1 MAAVGMLAGIA
12 AAAAAQCDRDAA
24 YDVQLGAAV
33 LTTAPNQTTSQGC
46 SDACKAEAGC
56 ECFTYAA
63 PKGECRL
70 FSTCGRLGRPPS
82 AKGYV
87 AGRAGC
93 TAPLSDAE
101 CELVDGTAEVGMRV
115 VRGPDWSWKSQDGG
129 AGTEGALVGRSQT
142 CAGGGWWKVKW
153 DGVAGVRSYRIGCG
167 GRFDLKRAGCDG
179 AGQLKRCAFDD
190 VYWPQG
196 ATPAQGPGCHRGGW
210 VMDVHACGF
219 QRPDHECETVVCD
232 GFRWSTTRPR
242 CKPLTPASTDSAAA
256 AAGCSF
262 SALQVPASVTASG
275 VSVGC
280 HDGGVVPR
288 GAHCMF
294 VQPGHAC
301 SVVTCGDDGTW
312 SAAGPECAPRRSSSA
327 EPTVCAPSAL
337 AVPDGAELSES
348 CASTGPGMY
357 CTVAKDGHVCDVAVC
372 GHDGQ
377 WINRSVACTGR
388 GCRTDEL
395 TPPAGAHTR
404 DLACRSGR
412 TVSMGHVC
420 GFEKT
425 GQSCGAALCTGTE
438 WSTKSPRCK
447 PASDADLAAACAE
460 NVQYGSGRAGNS
472 VLDSGAKAATA
483 QQCSNVCKERDGC
496 ACFTWSGQ
504 SETCTLL
511 QSCSSPTPRPRAF
524 RFVSG
529 AGGCRAAAPKT
540 GGSACR
546 MSLDAAK
553 PGARVVR
560 GADWRWGQQD
570 GGGEGTV
577 VRRGDSCDGGSWV
590 TVAWDASRVENDYRV
605 GCGGKTDLCASA
617 QRAAEQG
624 VVVAADD
631 VPSWIR
637 GVREPTPAW
646 ADDAAAA
653 AADDGGDWECRVRL
667 ENATKGARV
676 RSGPD
681 WNHGERRQAGTVVR
695 VRSYCDGGAWVS
707 VSWGGAED
715 GKLYRVG
722 CDGRFDLAVDG
733 CGSLRDEAE
742 ALCSFSD
749 VFWPAGAQPSGRG
762 CVRGE
767 RVRPGAACSF
777 TRAADV
783 CQTVTCHRR
792 RADGAAAWNTA
803 KPQCVTAEAAARV
816 VAASAGLLQAGRGSP
831 VPVGSAGGGGR
842 GAGRGRGV
850 RKPALPRSD
859 DVFECKA
866 DRTYSDFDVLRI
878 PPPASADCEHH
889 CLSMP
894 ECEAYVSG
902 PSGCMIKRGVAVGV
916 KEVGS
921 RICVRQSAKK
931 LLVPETMSRH
941 TASDFGF
948 TCTAGYRFKGKL
960 ILTLEGLDRANCF
973 LHCRQ
978 TLGCVAVTH
987 RGEVCEIHSD
997 TARVVRGSAADA
1009 ACDRQDQDANAT
1021 VATFSYSCQR
1031 HQTFL
1036 GGNLLNLVAVEKQA
1050 ACEEACSRM
1059 ADCVAFVHRGE
1070 TCTLKAFLTGPTAM
1084 PRSQGF
1090 NACVKTTD
1098 EAMPV
1103 DSTAGGPGRMFTCR
1117 REVKLSGESLLTFS
1131 GFKSEKSC
1139 AELCAQIDDCAAVN
1153 FRPEDANASECVLL
1167 SEPGL
1172 MVRGGGGDVVC
1183 MKPGIK
1189 DVVATANSDS
1199 RRAEVASWELD
1210 ATSGRSARVLDATY
1224 TTADIDALLLETTPC
1239 TTLAGGQAA
1248 CGPSGNQWV
1257 QTTLPNAS
1265 TAWVRPEDTPTE
1277 VSILPPIGFGYTC
1290 VTGQKWLGY
1299 TGPHHIGTIVD
1310 VPRPE
1315 QCQQYCSQNPSCFAF
1330 THLAQCP
1337 SLAAIQGLGPVTAN
1351 KGRCKVCALYS
1362 CSLNT
1367 DAPSAPSAGLL
1378 VAEPDRVAT
1387 ACYNSSNTCD
1397 GPAPGPTP
1405 APTGVVKHISTF
1417 LPLPLCDFNASL
1429 PAFVANLTN
1438 WLNTFCL
1445 SGGQTIG
1452 DGDIVV
1458 TGYDLYTGETISS
1471 GREEFMAKHPDWFVE
1486 PPPPTDFVSPTA
1498 RKARTLAAEPSR
1510 GTVLHIQTAPILA
1523 DSLDESK
1530 QKALVTAAA
1539 AALQHLMPRKYS
1551 CQTTYSYAGGDVG
1564 SVADVD
1570 SADECLRLCTNRT
1583 DCVRL
1588 NFDFDHTCSLKSAD
1602 SKPVVNAGAAGV
1614 VACEWDQSPSLP
1626 RSSSTYDCEEDAAY
1640 VGGDIFVV
1648 EGVQS
1653 VDACQQ
1659 LCTQVSQ
1666 DCDAAVFSKTKQCS
1680 LKRLS
1685 ETARVDSDGD
1695 VACRAVQQKADSDFD
1710 CSAGSYVGGELFH
1723 VEDVPR
1729 FEDCSRYCATSP
1741 GCHIATHDWRRRCVL
1756 RSLSAALQ
1764 PDISR
1769 WADGAVACVRREPAA
1784 TAAAAAEREKYS
1796 CDANWGHSGADVVLV
1811 TNVEHADDCMQACS
1825 EEPQCAVVVYSGGA
1839 CHLKGVDARAVAE
1852 EGAVSCSRRRA
1863 NGESVAVAAGE
1874 WRCVADRLL
1883 EGGELFQLENVRSV
1897 EECKS
1902 QCHGVAECAA
1912 AVHRQGVCVLKSAEA
1927 KAVRA
1932 DGTRGEVTVC
1942 MKRGGAVE
1950 VQVAGKE
1957 GGSLYDC
1964 RDGVTYDG
1972 ARLVSVENV
1981 ADSEKC
1987 EGLCDLVPECAV
1999 AVFEGSSCAL
2009 VGRGAT
2015 RVAVQ
2020 GDVRSCAKASS
2031 DGAVPHSG
2039 SAHFECTAG
2048 SSRAG
2053 GDILL
2058 IHNVATLADCRAHC
2072 AEVPECAVAQLT
2084 ADACALKGA
2093 EAAQLPA
2100 SPAVGTTTCL
2110 RFGDRTAL
2118 PRDLQGWSCEVGAV
2132 MSGGQLYEVSGV
2144 GSTDDCQQQCKR
2156 LGAECF
2162 GFSYGVTGVCSL
2174 RAEGARIRRVAG
2186 DETVACFSTGTPLEK
2201 PASFRCETDHTVDG
2215 PTIRRASNVGST
2227 DECLSLCV
2235 HEDGCEGFILDSH
2248 RVCTFKGA
2256 GARLSPAPGGGVRAA
2271 CVSAAVSDVGRP
2283 SERFHCSAEAG
2294 FVGAD
2299 LRVFAGVRTLDD
2311 CEAHCSATDGCS
2323 AVVHTP
2329 KFGCYLK
2336 GADAV
2341 PVTRRVLANVLSRR
2355 GSADS
2360 VVVGTACARSASLRA
2375 ASGFSC
2381 QAGTQLV
2388 GGEVMT
2394 VSDVTSEE
2402 CEAQCAKVP
2411 QCAAIVYSSRRCSLR
2426 SATAASLAD
2435 SSAAAA
2441 VTCTRNPGA
2450 DDGGSA
2456 GFVCGS
2462 RGSFSGGEL
2471 LSVGGVVTPGD
2482 CASHCA
2488 VVTGCE
2494 VALHSGATCSL
2505 RSSEAFPIAGT
2516 TEHTVCTRPVR
2527 RAAQATSVTT
2537 VGSRWQCGEHTYGGR
2552 GDLFL
2557 LEGVSSLR
2565 LCQQQCEAL
2574 ASCGGVEYRR
2584 SESACLLKSTGTAPD
2599 GPADPARRTVSCS
2612 RVDAA
2617 ARGGLQPCACAA
2629 HWSSEEDGAEC
2640 GAVQHGCPAKPCDGS
2655 ARRWCKVERE
2665 CATEEYGGWTYCDDG
2680 TAMHTDGDVPIRTA
2694 STTRFHTL
2702 AHEDILSYTDGTH
2715 NVPEY
2720 SVRQFDVTVNGTG
2733 TASGFR
2739 VRNDLTIGQV
2749 DTGSPGDAA
2758 GIERGMTLLM
2768 IGAVTITSKA
2778 QALTEMAAYTD
2789 GQLMVVMLRF
2799 EVPPLGLIWYHHFS
2813 HAVHIDYVNLDV
2825 WLGNQY
2831 PDFNGPEVPPG
2842 GGFWVRTAVLSHV
2855 GTVSAPF
2862 RENWFA
2868 LSKRIDEELLKS
2880 DCAFAHTMN
2889 PLLQTLQLRPVQ
2901 EGTIVPPAV
2910 QDAKLYSRVPV
2921 AKIIGQFVYD
2931 APWQAVV
2938 GTESVSKPTDTYLGE
2953 AAIRALVPLLT
2964 GAREPPFFQIYE
2976 IQECSTS
2983 GTADFADD
2991 VCCLRYACENGW
3003 GGIIPGCLD
3012 QNGDSI
3018 EMRQRMARELNM
3030 TDPYNG
3036 GWLDGKHLGNLPGPP
3051 YSPGKWGDLFN
3062 SQNWYANKT
3071 RTACLLPDGP
3081 ASTYYSKMRYTYIV
3095 DQEVNMTF
3103 DARMAFLKQVLK
3115 DCVTS
3120 CEHAMGI
3127 EPNHGDGFGENT
3139 TVFLNG
3145 SATIGTP
3152 RRRPRTLSIIEAA
3165 DATTAF
3171 NALDTNTDGSL
3182 SRAELGC
3189 TGTGTTVGWS
3199 SGDPANFPWGTTES
3213 FFDDYS
3219 NVLGGIASIK
3229 ADADNNL
3236 ITLNYYLST
3245 QDVVNFLQFAV
3256 TDATLEVAV
3265 EQFGIHTNRTFD
3277 PDDFT
3282 SAAPLDA
3289 SAHTGRRLLQQEEDV
3304 RVQLMRGSSVVG
3316 EVPLGKILGTKQR
3329 HTRTSNIEELV
3340 TADRAHER
3348 FARVAEVVTSTPKS
3362 RRSRAL
3368 QFTRTFVADPQI
3380 NKTWANSE
3388 TGAGTTFTED
3398 SDQNGPYPDLLGRST
3413 AMPPNVVQA
3422 ANTLATT
3429 LNISVNRVSHPKGWP
3444 KGRTKW
3450 QAAKSRHVFRI
3461 QNRVQREVPCELGP
3475 LGEEYGLVS
3484 NTFNLDPEPF
3494 QGTLAECVAACNE
3507 RENCYGFSRQN
3518 IGTPDDNIPCPCYF
3532 KYYLIPYYGDQLVY
3546 QNFSTY
3552 ACRCPDYSAN
3562 SCSWTFLGGVAV
3574 HVLEEAEHYPQRW
3587 MESRE
3592 DCLDA
3597 CEYVPD
3603 CFGVTWR
3610 PYKHHSETGYG
3621 TCFFVTERTGT
3632 KVDHEEYNSFLC
3644 RRLHETPSPVAR
3656 MTPAPPHH
3664 GTCFDTGDAVCSG
3677 EGNICL
3683 QAMGKWR
3690 CACGA
3695 GYHCKGCSADALK
3708 KNPYCDCGTPE
3719 LPKDCLAD
3727 RVPLPTP
3734 PKCADNDTVAM
3745 RCGDPK
3751 YGYACYMKRRI
3762 NRPRDRDADPLSRDA
3777 EAMGDGGGG
3786 GGGGGSQRPLVPTCG
3801 CMPDYHCTRNCGW
3814 RSQDTYA
3821 IMPAHLRVRCVPDSC
3836 LPGLVGPGVAD
3847 EVLLL
3852 DECPDWYYYGAH
3864 MTQDRAAAGLGD
3876 TDGDPADDSPC
3887 LFQWPLCLT
3896 RAGIQTIVAEFMA
3909 PHEYPCRMT
3918 SNCARLREIIESFVN
3933 TTTWEYYDFR
3943 PPREEQRRAIRR
3955 MYNRCHSEE
3964 TDFKY
3969 TPAPVSSTLEKEW
3982 LRAMDIV
3989 IERFAREQGQRKNC
4003 EVSTVPEWYIAANF
4017 SDTRPRRFP
4026 EPFGVS
4032 VTFIPVHSQ
4041 KTHTVAF
4048 WLKNVTIDDI
4058 FGSGGTRADGIS
4070 DQGPLDRLKEQLAAA
4085 EQVPEEVVII
4095 GRICITRALTG
4106 EGWGCYDPEGNPYPS
4121 AIEPHPWNETHW
4133 YPFTHN
4139 PDTEH
4144 ITVCQ
4149 YPSDTGV
4156 AVGPNGTTRGN
4167 TGQTADQEWDIVC
4180 ESPTHIEI
4188 VEVFWGRQHCHNDL
4202 CFAFPSNTNGE
4213 LNCNPAH
4220 CADGECTC
4228 GTPADQLA
4236 EFTRI
4241 SALCNNNA
4249 FCKIDVADASQSVC
4263 PDEVKYLWVEY
4274 RCTSVPP
4281 PRRRAATL
4289 ADTRQRCA
4297 GGGCEIQME
4306 VHMNLRSEETV
4317 RVVRQPGGSVVQL
4330 RAADPLPSH
4339 TSVAENVGPATVKVD
4354 RAAASN
4360 VLQSVQ
4366 DAEGLEFASEAVK
4379 RQVDKTLPAM
4389 IAQAFGGQAEATAC
4403 HMSVSSHDV
4412 DCLSQQGECKFTT
4425 PVRREHGTDCQG
4437 RWMCSDRHCNSHGTA
4452 SGFVGEC
4459 TCACSRGYVGD
4470 RCEVC
4475 EQGYAGY
4482 PNCVAVTPKKVEKAE
4497 PEPVAVKAKP
4507 RSGVQL
4513 ADIPSTKTLRRMR
4526 LTHVMEV
4533 AQQIGLDIERYDSKQ
4548 EYIDAIE
4555 DTRVGLGGR
4564 PSAGQPVTR
4573 STELLHV
4580 AVAVPLTDLRQ
4591 RHVAMRSALEHTL
4604 SPTRPLGVRVTAAC
4618 PVSACVPECPTVAAS
4633 EAWAK
4638 GERTGC
4644 VPLSVVVDSGAEVDV
4659 IEGLPEGGVIEIEI
4673 DYDSTSPDLQLK
4685 AKLASAVLSAALRQ
4699 TDSPLHSFGV
4709 LGTVQSASSA
4719 SQISE
4724 EQTASAAWAPT
4735 AVLVSVAVVCVT
4747 WAVLA
4752 GLSARRD
4759 SAPKHGWID
4768 IPAPTH
4774 TDECL
4779 VLKRPGDQLGITWED
4794 HTLVAAVA
4802 AGSAA
4807 ECAGAERFIGQRV
4820 THVNGT
4826 AVRRLSDIRDASIG
4840 ASTVWLRFA
4849 RADGG
4854 CGDAECD
4861 LWVHSEWE
4869 TAALAQCAGGYR
4881 LLRKLVINDE
4891 PVYERTDQRCWLYTS
4906 RAGEWVLTADR
4917 DDFFKGT
4924 GLMRSVGPHHGN
4936 PPHAVQQWRTA
4947 GGADADV
4954 VVAKEPQSALG
4965 FRVGQRVVCAQD
4977 VSEHGRVVVPCGRAG
4992 VVRGLSATLP
5002 DAGLTV
5008 VFEGL
5013 HTAVSVMPDE
5023 VDSASGPRV
5032 LVQSSGEW
5040 RECEVVNADDT
5051 HIKVHFVGADKRSDE
5066 WLEKGSERVAPV
5078 RSGAE
5083 PSVGDAVRLR
5093 ASDRTPR
5100 GCLRSREVGVLL
5112 RDAGPP
5118 SVAPYKVRGPRG
5130 DTAWYQRGDLDI
5142 VQQ

>member
-2084 ADACALKGA
+2084 ADACALKGSA
-2093 EAAQLPA
+2093 AAQAEPKTDAA
-2100 SPAVGTTTCL
+2100 SSVCVRSTRRAVPPKAA
-2110 RFGDRTAL
+2110 D
-2118 PRDLQGWSCEVGAV
+2118 GWVCEEGAV
-2132 MSGGQLYEVSGV
+2132 LAGGQQLYDVRGV
-2144 GSTDDCQQQCKR
+2144 ESTDDCQRRCQR
-2156 LGAECF
+2156 LGSECRA
-2162 GFSYGVTGVCSL
+2162 FSYNAAGLCSL
-2174 RAEGARIRRVAG
+2174 AAEGARLRRTFA
-2186 DETVACFSTGTPLEK
+2186 DDSVACAAVERQASTAS
-2201 PASFRCETDHTVDG
+2201 PAGFRC
-2215 PTIRRASNVGST
+2215 ASGSGLAGAVRSRLPHAAGA
-2227 DECLSLCV
+2227 DECVLACAADPACAGFVSEDRGGCV
-2235 HEDGCEGFILDSH
+2235 LKAH
-2248 RVCTFKGA
+2248 
-2256 GARLSPAPGGGVRAA
+2256 GARLEGSAGGRTACVRTDPPAAAKPAAGDGYKCASQSAAVGGTTAVFTGVGTAEQCQGLCSLDSSCEAVVHTAGGTCHLKSAGSAVVTRRVFANVLKGSLDVAAAPAFGTACVRTQGVRAA
-2271 CVSAAVSDVGRP
+2271 PVLAGSFSCVPGRQYVGGALMTLRGLTPGQCEMRCAQVPECMAVVLSGGRCDLRSSAAVMVESSG
-2283 SERFHCSAEAG
+2283 SAVACHRGALTAAGSAAPAG
-2294 FVGAD
+2294 FKCD
-2299 LRVFAGVRTLDD
+2299 
-2311 CEAHCSATDGCS
+2311 
-2323 AVVHTP
+2323 
-2329 KFGCYLK
+2329 
-2336 GADAV
+2336 
-2341 PVTRRVLANVLSRR
+2341 
-2355 GSADS
+2355 
-2360 VVVGTACARSASLRA
+2360 
-2375 ASGFSC
+2375 
-2381 QAGTQLV
+2381 
-2388 GGEVMT
+2388 
-2394 VSDVTSEE
+2394 
-2402 CEAQCAKVP
+2402 
-2411 QCAAIVYSSRRCSLR
+2411 
-2426 SATAASLAD
+2426 
-2435 SSAAAA
+2435 
-2441 VTCTRNPGA
+2441 
-2450 DDGGSA
+2450 
-2456 GFVCGS
+2456 S
-2462 RGSFSGGEL
+2462 RGSVAGGDL
-2471 LSVGGVVTPGD
+2471 LVVEGVTAVSE
-2482 CASHCA
+2482 CAAHCA
-2488 VVTGCE
+2488 VVAGCE
-2494 VALHSGATCSL
+2494 YAAHDGASCSL
-2505 RSSEAFPIAGT
+2505 HTADGRVGAGGSSVCLRPSAET
-2516 TEHTVCTRPVR
+2516 TRKTD
-2527 RAAQATSVTT
+2527 AAATHL
-2537 VGSRWQCGEHTYGGR
+2537 RWQCGEHTYGGR

-2655 ARRWCKVERE
+2655 ARRWCKVSTAG
-2665 CATEEYGGWTYCDDG
+2665 CDAEEYGGWAYCDDG
-2680 TAMHTDGDVPIRTA
+2680 TATDRESRSVVREGRHA
-2694 STTRFHTL
+2694 QQL
-2702 AHEDILSYTDGTH
+2702 GYTDGTDIA
-2715 NVPEY
+2715 PDF
-2720 SVRQFDVTVNGTG
+2720 SVFD
-2733 TASGFR
+2733 R
-2739 VRNDLTIGQV
+2739 LIVRNATTANSVGFTLAGVVV
-2749 DTGSPGDAA
+2749 DAVEEGGPAAAA
-2758 GIERGMTLLM
+2758 GIKDGERIVHVSGTVVSTTQEILDG
-2768 IGAVTITSKA
+2768 IAAAGPNVTVGV
-2778 QALTEMAAYTD
+2778 LT
-2789 GQLMVVMLRF
+2789 
-2799 EVPPLGLIWYHHFS
+2799 EVPPQGKLWYMDFS
-2813 HAVHIDYVNLDV
+2813 HAINIDHTTLQV
-2825 WLGNQY
+2825 WRGMGL
-2831 PDFNGPEVPPG
+2831 PDFGGPKHAPG
-2842 GGFWVRTAVLSHV
+2842 GGFWIRTRLRAKLGTVTAPTRQNWFKVADVLNQAVQSGTGVFADVLDPVLS
-2855 GTVSAPF
+2855 
-2862 RENWFA
+2862 A
-2868 LSKRIDEELLKS
+2868 LSLPMWKD
-2880 DCAFAHTMN
+2880 A
-2889 PLLQTLQLRPVQ
+2889 VV
-2901 EGTIVPPAV
+2901 VPPAV
-2910 QDAKLYSRVPV
+2910 MEPKLYSRIPV
-2921 AKIIGQFVYD
+2921 AKIAGEIVFGKPFVAPGGGDQVADPAD
-2931 APWQAVV
+2931 A
-2938 GTESVSKPTDTYLGE
+2938 YLGE
-2953 AAIRALVPLLT
+2953 SAVDAIVPLLA
-2964 GAREPPFFQIYE
+2964 GARPHPYFQIVE
-2976 IQECSTS
+2976 IRECDGM
-2983 GTADFADD
+2983 GTEQTDD
-2991 VCCLRYACENGW
+2991 DHCCLRYACPNGW
-3003 GGIIPGCLD
+3003 GGLLEGCLD
-3012 QNGDSI
+3012 QKGDSI
-3018 EMRQRMARELNM
+3018 EIRRVRAADLNM
-3030 TDPYNG
+3030 SDPYLPG
-3036 GWLDGKHLGNLPGPP
+3036 GWLEGLDGPKTTPVTFPGP
-3051 YSPGKWGDLFN
+3051 WGDLFDADK
-3062 SQNWYANKT
+3062 WYGGQGRKQCTLGA
-3071 RTACLLPDGP
+3071 GP
-3081 ASTYYSKMRYTYIV
+3081 YYSKMNYTYILEQ
-3095 DQEVNMTF
+3095 DPDLSY
-3103 DARMAFLKQVLK
+3103 DARMNFITNTLQN
-3115 DCVTS
+3115 CTS
-3120 CEHAMGI
+3120 TCDHLLGLE
-3127 EPNHGDGFGENT
+3127 NSGDGEG
-3139 TVFLNG
+3139 TVYGTNATLPSRRGRAQTVHRGLARTDFLRLDQDGNG
-3145 SATIGTP
+3145 KLSPRELGLPGSGGTAGWADTANPQLYPWRISLKEFESRTGSITGGIAKISSDAEDGLINERYYVTVQHIVNWFNFWIVGATLNAVLEDNSLK
-3152 RRRPRTLSIIEAA
+3152 RRRSSAITASTVLASEVAPADSAGETQSVAAGARRLLQSVDIMYGDRPIAAVLEAGAALADSRVRERMLHAAEFVSAGGGRRGQAAQFTPVAQIPDQVTPQTVA
-3165 DATTAF
+3165 DALASMGAYGGRAITAVSTADHHTGPYADVAANCTLAA
-3171 NALDTNTDGSL
+3171 NASAPAVVPGDFARAVASALSVSENRVKNAAAHNEMVDVAENTDGSHD
-3182 SRAELGC
+3182 
-3189 TGTGTTVGWS
+3189 VK
-3199 SGDPANFPWGTTES
+3199 
-3213 FFDDYS
+3213 FF
-3219 NVLGGIASIK
+3219 V
-3229 ADADNNL
+3229 
-3236 ITLNYYLST
+3236 
-3245 QDVVNFLQFAV
+3245 
-3256 TDATLEVAV
+3256 
-3265 EQFGIHTNRTFD
+3265 
-3277 PDDFT
+3277 
-3282 SAAPLDA
+3282 
-3289 SAHTGRRLLQQEEDV
+3289 
-3304 RVQLMRGSSVVG
+3304 
-3316 EVPLGKILGTKQR
+3316 
-3329 HTRTSNIEELV
+3329 
-3340 TADRAHER
+3340 
-3348 FARVAEVVTSTPKS
+3348 
-3362 RRSRAL
+3362 
-3368 QFTRTFVADPQI
+3368 
-3380 NKTWANSE
+3380 
-3388 TGAGTTFTED
+3388 
-3398 SDQNGPYPDLLGRST
+3398 
-3413 AMPPNVVQA
+3413 
-3422 ANTLATT
+3422 
-3429 LNISVNRVSHPKGWP
+3429 
-3444 KGRTKW
+3444 
-3450 QAAKSRHVFRI
+3450 
-3461 QNRVQREVPCELGP
+3461 QNRLHRRPPCVLGP

-3484 NTFNLDPEPF
+3484 NKYNVDDSQPFN
-3494 QGTLAECVAACNE
+3494 GTLQECIDECSKGGTGGRGE
-3507 RENCYGFSRQN
+3507 CYGFSRQN
-3518 IGTPDDNIPCPCYF
+3518 IGTNDDNVTCPCYL
-3532 KYYLIPYYGDQLVY
+3532 KRYLTPYLGDQTAHRNY
-3546 QNFSTY
+3546 TTY
-3552 ACRCPDYSAN
+3552 ACKCPEERN
-3562 SCSWTFLGGVAV
+3562 TCSWTMLRGTAL
-3574 HVLEEAEHYPQRW
+3574 HVVEESDGYPKRW
-3587 MESRE
+3587 MESVE
-3592 DCLDA
+3592 DCQDA
-3597 CEYVPD
+3597 CESVPE
-3603 CFGVTWR
+3603 CIGTSWR
-3610 PYKHHSETGYG
+3610 ELKRHSGSGPGWCY
-3621 TCFFVTERTGT
+3621 FITERTGT
-3632 KVDHEEYNSFLC
+3632 KIDHDEFTGYLC
-3644 RRLHETPSPVAR
+3644 TRRMHETPSPWTHT
-3656 MTPAPPHH
+3656 TPRPADY
-3664 GTCFDTGDAVCSG
+3664 GSCAATGDQVCGVAAGST
-3677 EGNICL
+3677 CMD
-3683 QAMGKWR
+3683 AMGRWR
-3690 CACGA
+3690 CVCGA
-3695 GYHCKGCSADALK
+3695 GYRCAGCTANATAA
-3708 KNPYCDCGTPE
+3708 NPYCDCSTPHA
-3719 LPKDCLAD
+3719 PKLC
-3727 RVPLPTP
+3727 VPDANAANTAPMCDEATAANASCGDAATGHACYQSP
-3734 PKCADNDTVAM
+3734 SKQY
-3745 RCGDPK
+3745 RCG
-3751 YGYACYMKRRI
+3751 C
-3762 NRPRDRDADPLSRDA
+3762 L
-3777 EAMGDGGGG
+3777 
-3786 GGGGGSQRPLVPTCG
+3786 
-3801 CMPDYHCTRNCGW
+3801 PDYHCLSGSCQLPQGQAR
-3814 RSQDTYA
+3814 R
-3821 IMPAHLRVRCVPDSC
+3821 C
-3836 LPGLVGPGVAD
+3836 LPDTCLPELVGPDAAD
-3847 EVLLL
+3847 ELLL
-3852 DECPDWYYYGAH
+3852 ADICPAWYHGRGNESAAGEDGAH
-3864 MTQDRAAAGLGD
+3864 
-3876 TDGDPADDSPC
+3876 PC
-3887 LFQWPLCLT
+3887 LHKWPLCLT
-3896 RAGIQTIVAEFMA
+3896 KAGLSTISSEFLI
-3909 PHEYPCRMT
+3909 PHEYPCRMQ
-3918 SNCARLREIIESFVN
+3918 SNCLRLREIIESFVN
-3933 TTTWEYYDFR
+3933 TTTWEYYDFT
-3943 PPREEQRRAIRR
+3943 PPLDRQRRAVKDAYEGCAARKELF
-3955 MYNRCHSEE
+3955 HP
-3964 TDFKY
+3964 
-3969 TPAPVSSTLEKEW
+3969 TPAPTGMTLESAW
-3982 LRAMDIV
+3982 L
-3989 IERFAREQGQRKNC
+3989 FAVAR
-4003 EVSTVPEWYIAANF
+4003 TVNGYSENETGRDPALTAESLEEWYVAANF
-4017 SDTRPRRFP
+4017 SDTEPMRFP
-4026 EPFGVS
+4026 EPIGVS
-4032 VTFIPVHSQ
+4032 VTFLPHHSQ
-4041 KTHTVAF
+4041 QIHSVSF
-4048 WLKNVTIDDI
+4048 WLRNVTIDDI
-4058 FGSGGTRADGIS
+4058 FGAQMDPGDGIAAP
-4070 DQGPLDRLKEQLAAA
+4070 GPLMELREQLA
-4085 EQVPEEVVII
+4085 ESEGIPLSDVRF
-4095 GRICITRALTG
+4095 GRICVSRALTG
-4106 EGWGCYDPEGNPYPS
+4106 ELIECFDPDGKPYPGS
-4121 AIEPHPWNETHW
+4121 TADPHPYNTTIWH
-4133 YPFTHN
+4133 PFAHS
-4139 PDTEH
+4139 PDVSQV
-4144 ITVCQ
+4144 TVCQ
-4149 YPSDTGV
+4149 HNSTG
-4156 AVGPNGTTRGN
+4156 TGN
-4167 TGQTADQEWDIVC
+4167 TADGQTTVTCPAG
-4180 ESPTHIEI
+4180 HH
-4188 VEVFWGRQHCHNDL
+4188 VEVLDAFWGREHCHSDM
-4202 CFAFPSNTNGE
+4202 CFSAEPGTTNCAPS
-4213 LNCNPAH
+4213 H
-4220 CADGECTC
+4220 CPDGECACSADPPAAGEPSTVQIVWGTC
-4228 GTPADQLA
+4228 PGNTASCTFEAD
-4236 EFTRI
+4236 ESVFG
-4241 SALCNNNA
+4241 
-4249 FCKIDVADASQSVC
+4249 SVC
-4263 PDEVKYLWVEY
+4263 PGENKYLWVDY
-4274 RCTSVPP
+4274 KCKPAA
-4281 PRRRAATL
+4281 PRRNAKTL
-4289 ADTRQRCA
+4289 AAARQACADA
-4297 GGGCEIQME
+4297 GGCAVRVEASLKVRSVE
-4306 VHMNLRSEETV
+4306 VV
-4317 RVVRQPGGSVVQL
+4317 RVVREPGGAVTQL
-4330 RAADPLPSH
+4330 RARDLLPSRAA
-4339 TSVAENVGPATVKVD
+4339 VAEQVGQGADVLNKPAGGNN
-4354 RAAASN
+4354 RLAA
-4360 VLQSVQ
+4360 VQ
-4366 DAEGLEFASEAVK
+4366 ERGGMRFVSEAVAQQLAS
-4379 RQVDKTLPAM
+4379 RVPLWVRETLSNADVSEVCHTAVTGHRPDCVTKHAEC
-4389 IAQAFGGQAEATAC
+4389 AAEAA
-4403 HMSVSSHDV
+4403 
-4412 DCLSQQGECKFTT
+4412 
-4425 PVRREHGTDCQG
+4425 RETIPTDCSG
-4437 RWMCSDRHCNSHGTA
+4437 RWACAPQHCNSHGEA
-4452 SGFVGEC
+4452 SGYAGEC
-4459 TCACSRGYVGD
+4459 SCSCRAGYVGD
-4470 RCEVC
+4470 RCEIC
-4475 EQGYAGY
+4475 AEGYAGY
-4482 PNCVAVTPKKVEKAE
+4482 PDCAPTSVSPTAKKASAHGEEKGIPSQRAAVQLSAFPAAHDIREMGLSKVMAIAKAVGVDLDAHDTKAGYIAAIEAVRDRIGGGRAQPLGRRSAVHTELIHIAVGVPPQAVPERVVSLQTALLSSLKPTSPLAVRVVAV
-4497 PEPVAVKAKP
+4497 
-4507 RSGVQL
+4507 
-4513 ADIPSTKTLRRMR
+4513 
-4526 LTHVMEV
+4526 
-4533 AQQIGLDIERYDSKQ
+4533 
-4548 EYIDAIE
+4548 
-4555 DTRVGLGGR
+4555 
-4564 PSAGQPVTR
+4564 
-4573 STELLHV
+4573 
-4580 AVAVPLTDLRQ
+4580 
-4591 RHVAMRSALEHTL
+4591 
-4604 SPTRPLGVRVTAAC
+4604 C
-4618 PVSACVPECPTVAAS
+4618 PVSACVPECPDKAGA
-4633 EAWAK
+4633 
-4638 GERTGC
+4638 GGC
-4644 VPLSVVVDSGAEVDV
+4644 VVVTEEVVGEDAGA
-4659 IEGLPEGGVIEIEI
+4659 LPEGTVVQVEV
-4673 DYDSTSPDLQLK
+4673 DYDERASDLELK
-4685 AKLASAVLSAALRQ
+4685 SRLASAVLASALSHG
-4699 TDSPLHSFGV
+4699 DSPLHTLGV
-4709 LGTVQSASSA
+4709 LGTVQSATD
-4719 SQISE
+4719 
-4724 EQTASAAWAPT
+4724 QTAAAERSDGAAWASVT
-4735 AVLVSVAVVCVT
+4735 VCVLAAAACVT
-4747 WAVLA
+4747 WGVVVALCA
-4752 GLSARRD
+4752 GRRQKK
-4759 SAPKHGWID
+4759 SEEYRKLID
-4768 IPAPTH
+4768 LPEPSNV
-4774 TDECL
+4774 DECL
-4779 VLKRPGDQLGITWED
+4779 VLKAPGQPVGVNWDD
-4794 HTLVAAVA
+4794 HTVVESVVE
-4802 AGSAA
+4802 GSPADQS
-4807 ECAGAERFIGQRV
+4807 GVERFVGRRLS
-4820 THVNGT
+4820 HVNG
-4826 AVRRLSDIRDASIG
+4826 VRVSTLEEIREACVSS
-4840 ASTVWLRFA
+4840 STVWLRFSGGRRA
-4849 RADGG
+4849 ACDVWVGSEWCSGEVAACAGEYHVLPSLVVNDMPVFERAD
-4854 CGDAECD
+4854 
-4861 LWVHSEWE
+4861 
-4869 TAALAQCAGGYR
+4869 
-4881 LLRKLVINDE
+4881 
-4891 PVYERTDQRCWLYTS
+4891 
-4906 RAGEWVLTADR
+4906 RARWIYSTRRGEWAATDSQQG
-4917 DDFFKGT
+4917 FFSGT
-4924 GLMRSVGPHHGN
+4924 GALFSRGPHHGN

-5008 VFEGL
+5008 VFEGVGQDVNV
-5013 HTAVSVMPDE
+5013 TPEE
-5023 VDSASGPRV
+5023 VDSASGPHV
-5032 LVQSSGEW
+5032 LVRAAHGQW